1 MSEKH
6 NYYQEKYETMPLDEL
21 RALQSERLVKQ
32 VRYVY
37 ENVAYYRRKMDE
49 KGVAPDDIRGT
60 EDLHK
65 LPFLSKEDLRE
76 AYPYGLLA
84 RPLKDC
90 VRIQSTSGTTGR
102 RVVTFYTQHDLDLW
116 EDCCARAIVAAGGSN
131 EDVVQVCYGYG
142 LFTGG
147 AGLHGG
153 SHKVGSLTLPMSSGN
168 TERQIQFMQD
178 LQSTFL
184 CCTPSYAAYLAESI
198 CERGV
203 RDQIHLRA
211 GIFGA
216 EAWTEEM
223 RHDIEEKL
231 GIKAYDIYGL
241 TEISGPGVSFE
252 CEEQQ
257 GMHINE
263 DHFIAEIIDPD
274 TGEVLPDGTPGELV
288 FTCLTKEAFPLLRYR
303 TRDICVLTR
312 KPCSCGRT
320 FVRMTKPMG
329 RSDDMMII
337 RGVNVFPSQI
347 ETVLLNQGLT
357 SNYQIIVDRVNNSD
371 TLDINVEMTP
381 EMFTDRVSALSEQ
394 EKDLRAA
401 LKSMLGIVANVHL
414 VAPKS
419 IERSE
424 GKAVRVI
431 DRRKLY

>member
-1 MSEKH
+1 MSVFSR
-6 NYYQEKYETMPLDEL
+6 Q
-21 RALQSERLVKQ
+21 A
-32 VRYVY
+32 
-37 ENVAYYRRKMDE
+37 
-49 KGVAPDDIRGT
+49 
-60 EDLHK
+60 
-65 LPFLSKEDLRE
+65 
-76 AYPYGLLA
+76 
-84 RPLKDC
+84 
-90 VRIQSTSGTTGR
+90 TGR

>member
-1 MSEKH
+1 M
-6 NYYQEKYETMPLDEL
+6 
-21 RALQSERLVKQ
+21 LVRG
-32 VRYVY
+32 VRYGY
-37 ENVAYYRRKMDE
+37 KSVAYYRRKIDE
-49 KGVAPDDIRGT
+49 KGSAPDFIRCT

-65 LPFLSKEDLRE
+65 LPFLSKEDLRG

-203 RDQIHLRA
+203 RGQIHLGA

-216 EAWTEEM
+216 
-223 RHDIEEKL
+223 
-231 GIKAYDIYGL
+231 
-241 TEISGPGVSFE
+241 
-252 CEEQQ
+252 
-257 GMHINE
+257 
-263 DHFIAEIIDPD
+263 
-274 TGEVLPDGTPGELV
+274 
-288 FTCLTKEAFPLLRYR
+288 
-303 TRDICVLTR
+303 
-312 KPCSCGRT
+312 
-320 FVRMTKPMG
+320 
-329 RSDDMMII
+329 
-337 RGVNVFPSQI
+337 
-347 ETVLLNQGLT
+347 
-357 SNYQIIVDRVNNSD
+357 
-371 TLDINVEMTP
+371 
-381 EMFTDRVSALSEQ
+381 
-394 EKDLRAA
+394 
-401 LKSMLGIVANVHL
+401 
-414 VAPKS
+414 
-419 IERSE
+419 
-424 GKAVRVI
+424 
-431 DRRKLY
+431 